1 MRYSNKVVNIQQFV
15 KAGRIVKDRHALKVE
30 LDGRNGLGDL
40 VIGAAAVP
48 ELLSGRRVE
57 INFVQCRTPD
67 RVFIGYSGEA
77 WLSRSGRAVTLR
89 IEGQTYTS
97 PIAQVR
103 QVAAGTRASA
113 LLSRPVSCPVIDA
126 DAVQARPIDAGLI
139 RGGF

>member
-1 MRYSNKVVNIQQFV
+1 MQQFV
-15 KAGRIVKDRHALKVE
+15 KAGRIVKDRHALRVE
-30 LDGRNGLGDL
+30 LDDWNGPGDL
-40 VIGAAAVP
+40 VIGAQEVP
-48 ELLSGRRVE
+48 KLLSGRRVE